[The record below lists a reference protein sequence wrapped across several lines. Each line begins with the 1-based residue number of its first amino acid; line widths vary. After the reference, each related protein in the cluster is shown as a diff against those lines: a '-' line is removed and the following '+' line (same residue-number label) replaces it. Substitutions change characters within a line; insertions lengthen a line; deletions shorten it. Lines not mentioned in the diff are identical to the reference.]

1 MAAASP
7 SPPKPVR
14 RTPRSGSITSI
25 DACRTWVPVT
35 TAISRDLCRPARFS
49 PSRPGGCET
58 ALPLRVAVGEGGLVI
73 ARDTQRAGRVCGRL
87 PSLSSI
93 RLRFCRACARDACRR
108 RQVGTPPHRL
118 AHSART
124 SRREGKGHEIR
135 DNLLPSGPL
144 QMSQMGGER
153 SFTRTTV
160 IAVELAS
167 RHQDGMCGSNNAEI
181 PMLRFNVEKE
191 GGCIAVGRKSKA
203 GRCPGGTRA
212 VHQ

>member
-1 MAAASP
+1 MWNRIPWTPKLWPSFSGSQGRRATKMAAASP

-167 RHQDGMCGSNNAEI
+167 QTSGRNVREQQCGDTHASI
-181 PMLRFNVEKE
+181 
-191 GGCIAVGRKSKA
+191 
-203 GRCPGGTRA
+203 
-212 VHQ
+212 